1 MDKNQVT
8 QMMREMVDAI
18 KVRDHL
24 YTMVNGPRTSL
35 ISKTEEKELRDFANQ
50 LDRHV
55 VETSLLIKR
64 GVLAAQAQAAQAVK
78 VAQAAQAQPSTAQP
92 STAQQVDATTARQ
105 AAMRQAAALKA
116 LEEEA
121 LADGATDVE
130 SGSLTPQEAKA
141 QAQAATEV
149 VPPAPVEKPQKKT
162 TRKKGVVRRAD
173 PE

>member
-35 ISKTEEKELRDFANQ
+35 ISKTEERELRDFANQ

-55 VETSLLIKR
+55 VEASLAIKR
-64 GVLAAQAQAAQAVK
+64 GVLAAQAQAAQAAQ
-78 VAQAAQAQPSTAQP
+78 VAQA

-130 SGSLTPQEAKA
+130 SGSSTPQEAKA
-141 QAQAATEV
+141 AQEQPEV
-149 VPPAPVEKPQKKT
+149 VPPAPVEKPKKKT

>member
-35 ISKTEEKELRDFANQ
+35 ISKVEEKELRDFANQ

-55 VETSLLIKR
+55 VETSLAIKR
-64 GVLAAQAQAAQAVK
+64 GVLAAQAQAAQVTQVAQ
-78 VAQAAQAQPSTAQP
+78 VAQASTE
-92 STAQQVDATTARQ
+92 QQVDATTARQ

-121 LADGATDVE
+121 LADGATGVE
-130 SGSLTPQEAKA
+130 SGTSTPQEAKA
-141 QAQAATEV
+141 AQEQPEV
-149 VPPAPVEKPQKKT
+149 VPPAPVEKPKKKT
-162 TRKKGVVRRAD
+162 TRKKGVFRRAD

>member
-55 VETSLLIKR
+55 VESSLAIKR
-64 GVLAAQAQAAQAVK
+64 GILAAQAQAAQAVK
-78 VAQAAQAQPSTAQP
+78 VAQATQAQA

-130 SGSLTPQEAKA
+130 SGSFTPQEAKA

-149 VPPAPVEKPQKKT
+149 VPPAPVEKPKKKT

>member
-35 ISKTEEKELRDFANQ
+35 ISKVEEKELRDFANQ

-55 VETSLLIKR
+55 VETSLAIKR
-64 GVLAAQAQAAQAVK
+64 GVLAAQAQAAQVTQVAQVAQ
-78 VAQAAQAQPSTAQP
+78 VAQASTE
-92 STAQQVDATTARQ
+92 QQVDATTARQ

-121 LADGATDVE
+121 LADGATGVE
-130 SGSLTPQEAKA
+130 SGTSTPQEAKA
-141 QAQAATEV
+141 AQEQPEV
-149 VPPAPVEKPQKKT
+149 VPPAPVEKPKKKT

>member
-35 ISKTEEKELRDFANQ
+35 ISKVEEKELRDFANQ

-55 VETSLLIKR
+55 VETSLAIKR
-64 GVLAAQAQAAQAVK
+64 GVLAAQAQAAQVTQVAQ
-78 VAQAAQAQPSTAQP
+78 VAQASTE
-92 STAQQVDATTARQ
+92 QQVDATTARQ

-121 LADGATDVE
+121 LADGATGVE
-130 SGSLTPQEAKA
+130 SGTSTPQEAKA
-141 QAQAATEV
+141 AQEQPEV
-149 VPPAPVEKPQKKT
+149 VPPAPVEKPKKKT